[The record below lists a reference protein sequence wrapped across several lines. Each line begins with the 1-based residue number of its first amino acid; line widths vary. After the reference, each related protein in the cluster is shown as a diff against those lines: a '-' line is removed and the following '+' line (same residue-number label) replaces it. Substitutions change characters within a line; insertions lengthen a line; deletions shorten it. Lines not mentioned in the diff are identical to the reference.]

1 MSGRLFS
8 LLSPCLGIS
17 VFVQVTMTAFLL
29 SSSLLTAKETAFQ
42 KGAAAYAKDAVRKA
56 MTYAYRDRK
65 NRKREFR
72 RLWILRINNAC
83 RENGLTYSR
92 FIEGLVVANVEV
104 DRKVMADLAVT
115 DMPAFAAI
123 VEQAK
128 AGLERKRGEQPPLNA
143 AKAA

>member
-1 MSGRLFS
+1 MPRATNGPASRRRRKRTLKLAKGFRGARSKLFR
-8 LLSPCLGIS
+8 
-17 VFVQVTMTAFLL
+17 
-29 SSSLLTAKETAFQ
+29 
-42 KGAAAYAKDAVRKA
+42 YAKDAVRKA

-83 RENGLTYSR
+83 RENGLSYSR

-123 VEQAK
+123 VELAK
-128 AGLERKRGEQPPLNA
+128 AGLERKRGEQPAPV